1 MTIGQPLPPGTSLIL
16 LPKMKTIALLA
27 TAMDRIEVVEAL
39 VPDPAPGQ
47 VLVEAVYTAISPG
60 TELRCLAGRQHGVA
74 FPFIPGYSMVGR
86 IAARGA
92 GVALTEGTLV
102 FCQGTE
108 KADHPL
114 AWGGHIA
121 HALRAEESVF
131 PLPAGV
137 DPLEASLAKL
147 GAIAYRGVRVADT
160 RPHEEVAVVGLGPIG
175 QLAARLHRLAGA
187 RVIAADLSEE
197 RVALANAAGI
207 EAVVPLRE
215 GLVAAFRSVQPG
227 GADVVVDSTGAPPVL
242 QQSVLLAK
250 SKPWDQSLTEPTR
263 LVIQG
268 SYAENVVF
276 DYHQAFYRELSV
288 HLPRDNQARDLQAVL
303 RFLASGS
310 LKARDLI
317 SEVCKPGDAPR
328 IYAALRAAKPGL
340 LTAAFQWR

>member
-1 MTIGQPLPPGTSLIL
+1 
-16 LPKMKTIALLA
+16 MKTIALLA
-27 TAMDRIEVVEAL
+27 TAVDRVEVVEVV

-47 VLVEAVYTAISPG
+47 VIIEAAYTAISPG
-60 TELRCLAGRQHGVA
+60 TEMRCLAGKQPGIV

-92 GVALTEGTLV
+92 GVTLAEGTLV

-108 KADHPL
+108 KADRPL
-114 AWGGHIA
+114 TWGAHIA
-121 HALRAEESVF
+121 HALRGEDSLF

-147 GAIAYRGVRVADT
+147 GAIAYRGVRVAGT

-187 RVIAADLSEE
+187 RVVAADLSAD
-197 RVALANAAGI
+197 RVALARAAGI
-207 EAVVPLRE
+207 EAVVPGE
-215 GLVAAFRSVQPG
+215 GLAAAFRSLQPG

-250 SKPWDQSLTEPTR
+250 PKPWDNSLTEPTR

-268 SYAENVVF
+268 SYPENVVF

-288 HLPRDNQARDLQAVL
+288 HFPRDNQARDLHAVL

-310 LKARDLI
+310 LKTRDLI
-317 SEVCKPGDAPR
+317 SELCPPGDAQR
-328 IYAALRAAKPGL
+328 IYSALRAAKPGL

>member
-1 MTIGQPLPPGTSLIL
+1 
-16 LPKMKTIALLA
+16 MKTIALLA
-27 TAMDRIEVVEAL
+27 TAIDRVEIVETL

-47 VLVEAVYTAISPG
+47 VIVEAIYTTISPG
-60 TELRCLAGRQHGVA
+60 TEMRCLAGKQLGIA

-92 GVALTEGTLV
+92 GITLAEGTLV

-108 KADHPL
+108 KADRPL
-114 AWGGHIA
+114 AWGAHIA
-121 HALRAEESVF
+121 HALRAEDSVF

-137 DPLEASLAKL
+137 NPLEASLAKL
-147 GAIAYRGVRVADT
+147 GAIAYRGVRVAGT

-175 QLAARLHRLAGA
+175 QFAARLHRLAGA
-187 RVIAADLSEE
+187 RVVAADLSAD
-197 RVALANAAGI
+197 RVTLARAAGI
-207 EAVVPLRE
+207 EAVVPRE
-215 GLVAAFRSVQPG
+215 GLAAAFRSLQPG
-227 GADVVVDSTGAPPVL
+227 GADVVVDSTGAPLVL
-242 QQSVLLAK
+242 PQSVLLAK
-250 SKPWDQSLTEPTR
+250 AKPWDNSITESTR

-276 DYHQAFYRELSV
+276 DYHQAFFRELSV
-288 HLPRDNQARDLQAVL
+288 HFPRDNQARDLQAVL

-340 LTAAFQWR
+340 LTAAFQWQ

>member
-1 MTIGQPLPPGTSLIL
+1 
-16 LPKMKTIALLA
+16 
-27 TAMDRIEVVEAL
+27 
-39 VPDPAPGQ
+39 
-47 VLVEAVYTAISPG
+47 
-60 TELRCLAGRQHGVA
+60 
-74 FPFIPGYSMVGR
+74 MVGR

-92 GVALTEGTLV
+92 GVALAEGTLV

-108 KADHPL
+108 KADRLL
-114 AWGGHIA
+114 AWGAHIA
-121 HALRAEESVF
+121 HALRAEDSVF

-147 GAIAYRGVRVADT
+147 GAIAYRGVRVAGT

-175 QLAARLHRLAGA
+175 QFAARLHRLAGA
-187 RVIAADLSEE
+187 RVVAADLSAD
-197 RVALANAAGI
+197 RVTLARAAGI
-207 EAVVPLRE
+207 EAVVPRE
-215 GLVAAFRSVQPG
+215 GLAAAFQSLQPK

-250 SKPWDQSLTEPTR
+250 SKPWDNSMTEPTR

-276 DYHQAFYRELSV
+276 DYHQAFFRELSV
-288 HLPRDNQARDLQAVL
+288 HFPRDNQTRDLQAVL
-303 RFLASGS
+303 RFLARGS

>member
-1 MTIGQPLPPGTSLIL
+1 
-16 LPKMKTIALLA
+16 MKTTALLA
-27 TAMDRIEVVEAL
+27 TAIDRVEVVEAL

-47 VLVEAVYTAISPG
+47 IIVEAVYTAISPG
-60 TELRCLAGRQHGVA
+60 TEMRCLGGKQLGIA

-92 GVALTEGTLV
+92 GVSLAEGTLV

-108 KADHPL
+108 KADRPL
-114 AWGGHIA
+114 AWGGHIG
-121 HALRAEESVF
+121 HALRAEDSVF

-137 DPLEASLAKL
+137 DLLEASLAKL
-147 GAIAYRGVRVADT
+147 GAIAYRGVRVAGT
-160 RPHEEVAVVGLGPIG
+160 RPHDEIAIVGLGPIG

-187 RVIAADLSEE
+187 RVVAADLSPD
-197 RVALANAAGI
+197 RVAVAKTVGI
-207 EAVVPLRE
+207 EALVPSQ
-215 GLVAAFRSVQPG
+215 GLAAAFRPLQPG
-227 GADVVVDSTGAPPVL
+227 GADVVVDSTGAPSVL
-242 QQSVLLAK
+242 QQSILLAK
-250 SKPWDQSLTEPTR
+250 SKPWDNSLTEPTR

-276 DYHQAFYRELSV
+276 DYHQAFYRELTV

-317 SEVCKPGDAPR
+317 SELCKPGDAPR

>member
-1 MTIGQPLPPGTSLIL
+1 
-16 LPKMKTIALLA
+16 MKTIALLA
-27 TAMDRIEVVEAL
+27 TAIDRVEVVEAL
-39 VPDPAPGQ
+39 VPDPAPDQ
-47 VLVEAVYTAISPG
+47 VIVEAIYTVISPG
-60 TELRCLAGRQHGVA
+60 TEMRCLAGKQLGIA

-92 GVALTEGTLV
+92 GVALAEGTLV

-108 KADHPL
+108 KADRPL
-114 AWGGHIA
+114 AWGAHIA
-121 HALRAEESVF
+121 HALRAEDSVF

-147 GAIAYRGVRVADT
+147 GAIAYRGVRVAGP

-175 QLAARLHRLAGA
+175 QLAARLYRLAGA
-187 RVIAADLSEE
+187 RVIAADLSAD
-197 RVALANAAGI
+197 RVALARAAGI
-207 EAVVPLRE
+207 EAVVPGG
-215 GLVAAFRSVQPG
+215 GLVAAFRPLQPG

-250 SKPWDQSLTEPTR
+250 SKPWDNSLTEPTR

-288 HLPRDNQARDLQAVL
+288 HFPRDNQARDLQAVL
-303 RFLASGS
+303 HFLASGG

-328 IYAALRAAKPGL
+328 IYSALRAAKPGL